1 MISIFGSV
9 PETAFQWSQK
19 AMASRAW
26 GGLGEVGVGVDQ
38 AAGREVVAVDDGY
51 DRAADAGLRL
61 VTGKTTAR
69 TA

>member
-1 MISIFGSV
+1 VVAEGDGL
-9 PETAFQWSQK
+9 ACL
-19 AMASRAW
+19 